1 MLQFFCRIKSNNQ
14 TKIKDGRLKPSVLKV
29 IKVFV
34 FVDVSVPRDGSFSF
48 FFKQS
53 FRYKNDDEKM
63 KNETIVFKNDSF

>member
-48 FFKQS
+48 FFKHS
-53 FRYKNDDEKM
+53 FHYE
-63 KNETIVFKNDSF
+63 KNEKQNDHF